1 MSAAEPLKERQDDAL
16 PWQRAARRSRLDAEE
31 QAAGSRTARRV
42 SRTRRVPFHW
52 LLLYY
57 VVVVGLAV
65 ALAYALPIARH
76 AFVAPVQATLDATN
90 PFTAGRGSLPVEEWA
105 GPFDRGVVTLCVI
118 LGALALALPVAW
130 VAMFTRRVRYDPSLV
145 QSIIILPVVV
155 AGIVILVKNSLAL
168 AFSLA
173 GIVAVVR
180 FRNTLKDPKDAV
192 YIFLVLGIGLAAGVQ
207 ALDVALLVS
216 VAFNLLV
223 LGLWKFDVGGLY
235 SAAGQSGLLT
245 IGDTE
250 VLPLGGSR
258 ELERVR
264 QEAEELAHDMET
276 DGYLLVVAADVAA
289 ARRCLEITLSEYA
302 SKWRTGEP
310 SVVVGGLAS
319 FVVVL
324 DLREKKDPFDLL
336 GELDERWP
344 QQIAAAEYVP
354 FWHER
359 PAGEDA

>member
-1 MSAAEPLKERQDDAL
+1 MAAAEPLKDRPDNAL
-16 PWQRAARRSRLDAEE
+16 PWQRVARRKRLDSAEPPGNR
-31 QAAGSRTARRV
+31 ATRRV
-42 SRTRRVPFHW
+42 SRTRRVPIGW

-57 VVVVGLAV
+57 VVIVAIAA

-76 AFVAPVQATLDATN
+76 AFVAPVEATLGITN
-90 PFTAGRGSLPVEEWA
+90 PFMNDRVAAPPTEWT
-105 GPFDRGVVTLCVI
+105 GPFDRGIVTLCVI
-118 LGALALALPVAW
+118 LGGLALALPVAW

-145 QSIIILPVVV
+145 QSIVILPVVV

-216 VAFNLLV
+216 MSFNLLV
-223 LGLWKFDVGGLY
+223 LGFWKFDVGGLY
-235 SAAGQSGLLT
+235 SAAGRSGLLT

-258 ELERVR
+258 ELERAR
-264 QEAEELAHDMET
+264 EEAEALARDIET
-276 DGYLLVVAADVAA
+276 DGYLLLVTADVTA

-302 SKWRTGEP
+302 TKWRAGDP
-310 SVVVGGLAS
+310 FVGVGGLANL
-319 FVVVL
+319 VVVV

-354 FWHER
+354 FRH
-359 PAGEDA
+359 AGPTDEEA

>member
-1 MSAAEPLKERQDDAL
+1 VQ
-16 PWQRAARRSRLDAEE
+16 WRRSGGADA
-31 QAAGSRTARRV
+31 ADGKRGPRRV
-42 SRTRRVPFHW
+42 SRNRRVPVGW

-57 VVVVGLAV
+57 VVIIALAV
-65 ALAYALPIARH
+65 AVAMLVPIARH
-76 AFVAPVQATLDATN
+76 AFVAPVQAPTDVGN
-90 PFTAGRGSLPVEEWA
+90 PFTDGLGTPPVAEWT
-105 GPFDRGVVTLCVI
+105 GPFDRAIVTLCVI
-118 LGALALALPVAW
+118 LGGLALALPIAW

-192 YIFLVLGIGLAAGVQ
+192 YIFLVLGVGLAAGVQ

-216 VAFNLLV
+216 MAFNLLV

-245 IGDTE
+245 IGDLDL
-250 VLPLGGSR
+250 LPLGGSR

-264 QEAEELAHDMET
+264 EEAMQLSKDI
-276 DGYLLVVAADVAA
+276 DVGGYLLVVAADVTA
-289 ARRCLEITLSEYA
+289 ARRCLEITLTEFA
-302 SKWRTGEP
+302 SKWRAGEP
-310 SVVVGGLAS
+310 STLVGGLAS
-319 FVVVL
+319 FVVVV
-324 DLREKKDPFDLL
+324 DLRDKRDPLDLL

-354 FWHER
+354 FWREGR
-359 PAGEDA
+359 GDGED